1 MRLTQPCKFY
11 WSKLIVRNAVCSERY
26 SVNFHIELHRR
37 LDCRHCSINLHSFL
51 QKKLENAQ
59 LHREEKN
66 GSIDRLN
73 VKQQSTLNYSYA
85 NEKKTHAVSTPV
97 MRMNVFLYQIL
108 DSPLPFCARLRIC
121 YEGAF
126 PDQRCCGAFSF
137 SCRRIVPLRRVQER
151 IRMMFCRH
159 PLLCNCLILHCHHRC
174 WHHYSGFL

>member
-1 MRLTQPCKFY
+1 MQYAVSGTVSIFTLNCTVG
-11 WSKLIVRNAVCSERY
+11 WIVDTAP
-26 SVNFHIELHRR
+26 
-37 LDCRHCSINLHSFL
+37 SIFILSYK
-51 QKKLENAQ
+51 KKLENAQ

-85 NEKKTHAVSTPV
+85 NEKKMHAVSTPV

-108 DSPLPFCARLRIC
+108 DSSLPFCARLRIC

-137 SCRRIVPLRRVQER
+137 SCRRIVRLRRVQER

-159 PLLCNCLILHCHHRC
+159 PLLCNCLILHCHRRC